1 MRPQRIILPYFLCH
15 AIVANLF
22 CYDLLGENNTGTKS
36 DKLGQELHILIN
48 FMLCMAY
55 NCNELIFSVFVM
67 TPAFLIAI
75 AFQVNSFC
83 KGEEFIKIE
92 GEEQKCSQFQ

>member
-1 MRPQRIILPYFLCH
+1 
-15 AIVANLF
+15 
-22 CYDLLGENNTGTKS
+22 
-36 DKLGQELHILIN
+36 
-48 FMLCMAY
+48 MAY